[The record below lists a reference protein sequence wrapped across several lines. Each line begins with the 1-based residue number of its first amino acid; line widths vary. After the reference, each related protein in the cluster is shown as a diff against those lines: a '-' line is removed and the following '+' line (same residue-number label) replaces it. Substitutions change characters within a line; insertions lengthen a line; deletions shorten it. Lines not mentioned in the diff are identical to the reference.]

1 MDSLLRKNFWV
12 VVLFVIISLV
22 LIYDFLNVDIEVKVW
37 I

>member
-1 MDSLLRKNFWV
+1 MDSLLIKNFWV